1 MIRKYFYKS
10 QFKTSLFNDNLQIGW
25 DEKYVNFFTQTKK
38 LIIEPNNLFNKIKDF
53 NKWSSIFPS
62 DEQMNKVKLN
72 DELIE
77 QVFKEYHF
85 KDLNKK
91 SKPTNLIK
99 NIYNN
104 YFEKSVI
111 KSEADEN
118 KHCKLSISDKVHQ
131 LYNFACTN
139 LRIYKSLVDINPN
152 SLLDG
157 GVELETE
164 PEKIHYNPKST
175 ENDLF
180 ID

>member
-1 MIRKYFYKS
+1 
-10 QFKTSLFNDNLQIGW
+10 
-25 DEKYVNFFTQTKK
+25 
-38 LIIEPNNLFNKIKDF
+38 
-53 NKWSSIFPS
+53 
-62 DEQMNKVKLN
+62 MNKVKLN

-77 QVFKEYHF
+77 QVFKEYYF

-104 YFEKSVI
+104 YFEKTVI

-157 GVELETE
+157 GIEQ
-164 PEKIHYNPKST
+164 NPKKYIT
-175 ENDLF
+175 TLNQLKM
-180 ID
+180 IYLLIKH